1 MKTLNVLRLTTL
13 VLAVAASFGA
23 QAYDEGMAAKIA
35 PMAARLDHATLA
47 SGKGCKVSAEDVLKM
62 RAKKEKITLLDV
74 RTDAEAKVVAM
85 PDAIHIP
92 MDRLFRPENLAKLP
106 TDGKLIVV
114 CHSGNRAAGST
125 ALLNAIG
132 FKNAVYVNGGL
143 IALTTATVPANV
155 PVE

>member
-1 MKTLNVLRLTTL
+1 MKSLSFARLPIF
-13 VLAVAASFGA
+13 VLASAISLGV
-23 QAYDEGMAAKIA
+23 QAFDEAMAAKIA
-35 PMAARLDHATLA
+35 PMAAQLDHATLA

-62 RAKKEKITLLDV
+62 RAKEKITLLDV
-74 RTDAEAKVVAM
+74 RTDVEAKVVAM
-85 PDAIHIP
+85 PDAIQIP

-114 CHSGNRAAGST
+114 CHSGNRAAGAT

-132 FKNAVYVNGGL
+132 FRNAVYVNGGL